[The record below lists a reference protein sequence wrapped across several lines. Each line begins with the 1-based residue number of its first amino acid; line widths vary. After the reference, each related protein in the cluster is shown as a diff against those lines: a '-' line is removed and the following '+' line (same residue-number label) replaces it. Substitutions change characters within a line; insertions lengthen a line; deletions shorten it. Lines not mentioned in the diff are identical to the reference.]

1 MYRYLFFDLDGTL
14 TDPKEGITN
23 SVAYA
28 LEAYGIHEDPEKLI
42 PFIGPPLHESFMQ
55 FYGFSREQAMAAV
68 AKYREYFADRGI
80 WENALYPGAAELL
93 AQIKAQGKSIAL
105 ATSKPEVF
113 ALQILEHF
121 GIAKFFDTV
130 CGSCLD
136 GSRTDKGEVIA
147 TAHTR
152 LEQRLGHPVPLEE
165 CVMIGD
171 RMHDVIGAKSVGME
185 SIGLPFGYG
194 GAVELTQAGATHLAN
209 SLESLLRLVESTDS
223 H

>member
-14 TDPKEGITN
+14 TDPKEGITK

-28 LEAYGIHEDPEKLI
+28 LDSYGIHSDPDELI

-55 FYGFSREQAMAAV
+55 FYGFDREQAMEAV
-68 AKYREYFADRGI
+68 TKYREYFADRGI
-80 WENALYPGAAELL
+80 WENALYPGAADLL
-93 AQIKAQGKSIAL
+93 AQLKEHGRALAL

-113 ALQILEHF
+113 ARQILDHF
-121 GIAKFFDTV
+121 GIAGYFDAV

-136 GSRTDKGEVIA
+136 GSRTDKGEVIEA
-147 TAHTR
+147 AHTR
-152 LEQRLGHPVPLEE
+152 LEQVLRRPAPLAE

-171 RMHDVIGAKSVGME
+171 RLHDVEGAKKVGMD

-194 GAVELTQAGATHLAN
+194 GAAELTQSGVTHLAD
-209 SLESLLRLVESTDS
+209 SFESLLRLLESDDM

>member
-28 LEAYGIHEDPEKLI
+28 LASYGIHTDPKELL

-55 FYGFSREQAMAAV
+55 FYGFDREQAMEAV
-68 AKYREYFADRGI
+68 AKYREYFTDRGI

-93 AQIKAQGKSIAL
+93 AQLKAQGKSLAL

-113 ALQILEHF
+113 ARQILKHF
-121 GIAKFFDTV
+121 EISGYFDAV

-136 GSRTDKGEVIA
+136 GSRTDKGEVIR
-147 TAHTR
+147 TAHAR
-152 LEQRLGHPVPLEE
+152 LEQSLGHPAPLME

-171 RMHDVIGAKSVGME
+171 RLHDVEGAKKVGMD

-194 GAVELTQAGATHLAN
+194 GETELTRAGATHLAD
-209 SLESLLRLVESTDS
+209 SFESLLRLTGLDDA

>member
-28 LEAYGIHEDPEKLI
+28 LKYYGIHADPEDLI
-42 PFIGPPLHESFMQ
+42 PFIGPPLHESFMR
-55 FYGFSREQAMAAV
+55 FYGFDREKAMEAV
-68 AKYREYFADRGI
+68 GKYREYFSDRGI
-80 WENALYPGAAELL
+80 WENALFPGVPELL
-93 AQIKAQGKSIAL
+93 AELRAQGRAIAL

-121 GIAKFFDTV
+121 GIDKFFDAV

-152 LEQRLGHPVPLEE
+152 LEQRLGHPVPLPE

-171 RMHDVIGAKSVGME
+171 RMHDVIGAKRVGMD
-185 SIGLPFGYG
+185 SIGLSFGYG
-194 GAVELTQAGATHLAN
+194 GAVELTQAGATLLAD
-209 SLESLLRLVESTDS
+209 SFESLLHLVESADS